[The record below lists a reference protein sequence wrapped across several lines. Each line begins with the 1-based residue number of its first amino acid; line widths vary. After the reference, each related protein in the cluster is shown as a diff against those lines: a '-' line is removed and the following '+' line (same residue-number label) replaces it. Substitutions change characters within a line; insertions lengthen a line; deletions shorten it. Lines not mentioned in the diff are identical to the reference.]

1 MPLSDCVA
9 SSLLP
14 GAVLTVSLTDSDLA
28 GDGSATARV
37 INGNG
42 LDTETVTLIESGT
55 TPGDFSGTIATVF
68 DAGASAVI
76 GAQKDD
82 VIHSRPGD
90 FKLAIDMAVL
100 KSLVAMDTKLLEPM
114 LAFRITAPEEFIGK
128 VTGDVVNM
136 RGTFE
141 PADFERGQFILR
153 GRVPLATSMDHTIRL
168 SSATGGRGS
177 LSARFDGYQNCPPE
191 LGVTRAYKGISP
203 LDRAKYI
210 LWWRGAITDSI
221 RG

>member
-42 LDTETVTLIESGT
+42 LDTETVTFIESGM
-55 TPGDFSGTIATVF
+55 TPGDFSGAIATVS
-68 DAGASAVI
+68 DAGASAVVNGVI

-82 VIHSRPGD
+82 VIH
-90 FKLAIDMAVL
+90 MAVL
-100 KSLVAMDTKLLEPM
+100 KSLVATDTKLLEPM

-128 VTGDVVNM
+128 VRGACMKSQADYVLVN
-136 RGTFE
+136 TAE
-141 PADFERGQFILR
+141 PIES
-153 GRVPLATSMDHTIRL
+153 VL
-168 SSATGGRGS
+168 SSYLLQRTA
-177 LSARFDGYQNCPPE
+177 A
-191 LGVTRAYKGISP
+191 
-203 LDRAKYI
+203 AKV
-210 LWWRGAITDSI
+210 R
-221 RG
+221 

>member
-68 DAGASAVI
+68 DAGASAVVNGVI

-82 VIHSRPGD
+82 VIH
-90 FKLAIDMAVL
+90 MAVL
-100 KSLVAMDTKLLEPM
+100 KSLVATDTKLLEPM

-128 VTGDVVNM
+128 V
-136 RGTFE
+136 
-141 PADFERGQFILR
+141 
-153 GRVPLATSMDHTIRL
+153 
-168 SSATGGRGS
+168 
-177 LSARFDGYQNCPPE
+177 
-191 LGVTRAYKGISP
+191 
-203 LDRAKYI
+203 
-210 LWWRGAITDSI
+210 RGACMKSQADYVLVNTAEPIESVLSNYLLQRTAAAKV
-221 RG
+221 R

>member
-1 MPLSDCVA
+1 MPLSDCVV

-68 DAGASAVI
+68 DAGAAVNGVI

-100 KSLVAMDTKLLEPM
+100 KSLVATDTKLLEPM
-114 LAFRITAPEEFIGK
+114 LAFRITAPEEFLDK
-128 VTGDVVNM
+128 VTGDVVKM

-141 PADFERGQFILR
+141 PADFERGQFVLR
-153 GRVPLATSMDHTIRL
+153 GRVPLATSMDHTI
-168 SSATGGRGS
+168 
-177 LSARFDGYQNCPPE
+177 PPQ
-191 LGVTRAYKGISP
+191 LRH
-203 LDRAKYI
+203 R
-210 LWWRGAITDSI
+210 
-221 RG
+221 

>member
-1 MPLSDCVA
+1 M
-9 SSLLP
+9 
-14 GAVLTVSLTDSDLA
+14 LTVSLTDSDLA

-42 LDTETVTLIESGT
+42 LDTETATLIESGT
-55 TPGDFSGTIATVF
+55 TPGDFSGTIATAVVN
-68 DAGASAVI
+68 GVI

-100 KSLVAMDTKLLEPM
+100 KSLVATDTKLLEPM

-153 GRVPLATSMDHTIRL
+153 GRVPLATSMDLTQLRH
-168 SSATGGRGS
+168 SGRGS
-177 LSARFDGYQNCPPE
+177 LSARFDGYQDCPPE

-203 LDRAKYI
+203 LDRGKYI